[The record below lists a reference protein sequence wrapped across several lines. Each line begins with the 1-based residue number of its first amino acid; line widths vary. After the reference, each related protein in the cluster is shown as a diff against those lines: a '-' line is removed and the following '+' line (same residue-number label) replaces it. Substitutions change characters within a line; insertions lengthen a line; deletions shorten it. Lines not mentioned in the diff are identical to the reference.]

1 MDARGPVLLERELHT
16 GLVSSSKSLSWV
28 GLPDWSSGR
37 KCGSKRLVSLLCR
50 TRVITNYRLSL
61 HAARV
66 VVFNHLCGL
75 GGMKMDP

>member
-1 MDARGPVLLERELHT
+1 MRESPTLVWSAQARVCPGWDCQIGPL
-16 GLVSSSKSLSWV
+16 
-28 GLPDWSSGR
+28 GR

-66 VVFNHLCGL
+66 VAFNHLCGL